1 MDSINHYA
9 KEIRSLES
17 RILALKQKI
26 LEVCLLF
33 TAYTFVKTF
42 NQYSWYSWPA
52 LHLLGFR
59 Q

>member
-33 TAYTFVKTF
+33 TAYTL
-42 NQYSWYSWPA
+42 YRLSWYSWPA

-59 Q
+59 H